1 MPMNTS
7 EQGRSNRPL
16 AGIAWM
22 VGGMFMLSVMDT
34 LSKHAVEHLST
45 PVLVAIRSAMVLLLV
60 LPWVARAG
68 GLAALR
74 TRRPL
79 AHLMRGI
86 LSVCSL
92 ITFFESLRL
101 LPLATVVAICFAA
114 PLFMTLMSVVLLREQ
129 VGWQRW
135 TALAAGFA
143 GVSVIIGPQA
153 MDGELGRGAWMAL
166 AAALFYAAS
175 TTSVRWLAATESDLS
190 MIVSQNLCMLV
201 AGLVGLAFVPLE
213 PPGVRMGL
221 VIFASAALLLLGQRM
236 TFRALRLAPVGAV
249 APFHYTELVWAT
261 LFGWLF
267 WREWP
272 AAHVWWGAALVV
284 GAGLYAIWQERRRAA
299 ET

>member
-1 MPMNTS
+1 MNTS

-79 AHLMRGI
+79 AHLMRGS

>member
-1 MPMNTS
+1 MNTS

>member
-1 MPMNTS
+1 MNMS